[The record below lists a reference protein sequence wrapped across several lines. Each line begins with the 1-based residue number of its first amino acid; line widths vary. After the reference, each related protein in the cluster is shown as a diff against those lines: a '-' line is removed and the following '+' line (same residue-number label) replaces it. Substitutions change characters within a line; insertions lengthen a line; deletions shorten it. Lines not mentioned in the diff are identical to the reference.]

1 MSTENAST
9 AVLARSGHGLVPVI
23 RRIPFTTAVVLVILV
38 VGLATGSLWTP
49 ISERTW
55 FPDAAFGLPSLTE
68 GAWWTPLTG
77 SLLALSPVFY
87 VAVLASFLLFVGF
100 AEWRL
105 GTLRTVL
112 ICLAGQLVGVLG
124 ASVTLL
130 LLRHSGWDWAETTAL
145 TRDAGFSAGA
155 LACITVATAA
165 MRSPWRL
172 RVRAGLVLY
181 VTVSL
186 LFMGSFADLAH
197 LWAVAVALPLSRPLV
212 GDRAVGVPGG
222 FALSRREWRLLA
234 SVGLA
239 LIAVGELVLLLV
251 PAHGLLGPGAG
262 VQPSV
267 WGVVVD
273 VAVVVVVLNGL
284 RMGRRWAWWG
294 AMAIGALNVITAVVV
309 VLREL
314 SGDLPGAALAGKI
327 GRAHVWTPV
336 T

>member
-105 GTLRTVL
+105 GSLRTVL
-112 ICLAGQLVGVLG
+112 ICVVGQLVGVLG
-124 ASVTLL
+124 ASATLL
-130 LLRHSGWDWAETTAL
+130 LLRHSGWGWAEETAL

-172 RVRAGLVLY
+172 RVRAGLALY
-181 VTVSL
+181 VTVSF
-186 LFMGSFADLAH
+186 LFVGSFAD
-197 LWAVAVALPLSRPLV
+197 
-212 GDRAVGVPGG
+212 RAVGARGG
-222 FALSRREWRLLA
+222 SGLSRREWRLLA
-234 SVGLA
+234 SIGLA
-239 LIAVGELVLLLV
+239 LIAIGEVVLLLV

-267 WGVVVD
+267 VGVALD

-284 RMGRRWAWWG
+284 RTGRRWAWWG
-294 AMAIGALNVITAVVV
+294 AM
-309 VLREL
+309 
-314 SGDLPGAALAGKI
+314 
-327 GRAHVWTPV
+327 
-336 T
+336 